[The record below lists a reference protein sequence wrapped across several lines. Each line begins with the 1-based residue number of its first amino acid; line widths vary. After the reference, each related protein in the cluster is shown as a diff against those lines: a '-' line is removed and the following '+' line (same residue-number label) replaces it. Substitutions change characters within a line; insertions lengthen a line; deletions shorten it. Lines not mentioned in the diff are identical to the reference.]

1 MITGQNLDLDA
12 ERRKLTRVRIQQYCR
27 VEDDF
32 WQQQRE
38 ADQHGHNLVRACNS
52 QLLVVATSDSAAALV
67 SCRNT
72 NSGPQTILAVVW
84 GPDTTDQRMIPG
96 GGKDKRLKFSG
107 MLPAIILGLT

>member
-1 MITGQNLDLDA
+1 MISGSNNK
-12 ERRKLTRVRIQQYCR
+12 RLTNMGTTSFVH
-27 VEDDF
+27 
-32 WQQQRE
+32 
-38 ADQHGHNLVRACNS
+38 AS

-96 GGKDKRLKFSG
+96 GSKDKRLKFSG
-107 MLPAIILGLT
+107 MVPAIILGLT